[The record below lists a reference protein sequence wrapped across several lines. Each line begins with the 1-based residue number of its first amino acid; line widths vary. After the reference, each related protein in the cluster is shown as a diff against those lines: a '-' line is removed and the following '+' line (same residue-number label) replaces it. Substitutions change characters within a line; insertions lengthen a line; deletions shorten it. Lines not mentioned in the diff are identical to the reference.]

1 MNANPPC
8 QDGSYDTPPSRSSS
22 RLVRAAWMALGS
34 AAAVLV
40 PLRMIEIAAAH
51 DPNVVLCVAAA
62 SDAHPPT
69 FAFSHTPL
77 NQGNLKDE

>member
-1 MNANPPC
+1 MNPNPPC
-8 QDGSYDTPPSRSSS
+8 QDASYDAPPSRSSS

-34 AAAVLV
+34 AATVLV
-40 PLRMIEIAAAH
+40 PLRMIEIAVAH
-51 DPNVVLCVAAA
+51 HPNVVLCVAAA